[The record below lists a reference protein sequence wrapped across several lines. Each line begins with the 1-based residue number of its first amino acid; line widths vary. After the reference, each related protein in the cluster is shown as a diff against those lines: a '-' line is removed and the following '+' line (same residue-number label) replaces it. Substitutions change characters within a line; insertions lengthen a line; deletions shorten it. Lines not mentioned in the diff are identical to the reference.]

1 MQRSFAVKSVNLSS
15 PVHYSA
21 ACEIHISF
29 KGLTTL
35 VTFDQN
41 PPTHKELKWTV
52 RDLSKCT
59 RMICDGRTQI
69 NVAPCCQNVKKGR
82 RIHRNGGINVAL
94 EMHKESNKA
103 VDKCGTPLV
112 KVSACQAPQQC
123 SQNALLF
130 FLRLETAFHRFELYT
145 EPEYVQSSRIRSLAR
160 LLHLNLRVN
169 TTS

>member
-1 MQRSFAVKSVNLSS
+1 MLHPAVKMSR
-15 PVHYSA
+15 
-21 ACEIHISF
+21 
-29 KGLTTL
+29 K
-35 VTFDQN
+35 
-41 PPTHKELKWTV
+41 
-52 RDLSKCT
+52 
-59 RMICDGRTQI
+59 
-69 NVAPCCQNVKKGR
+69 

-169 TTS
+169 TTSWGNTGNIILIYYALDLPQSFSFCAFTTSKRTMKSRPGVLVTQVIHPKTSKLLILAHS